1 MMRYERRGHGL
12 DMLVKQSAV
21 GTIVPWEAT
30 EDTFRGDTG
39 VRRMLRCERRGQPL
53 DVLVKKSTIGTIV
66 S

>member
-1 MMRYERRGHGL
+1 MLRYERRGHGL
-12 DMLVKQSAV
+12 DMLVKQSTV

-30 EDTFRGDTG
+30 EDMLRGDTG
-39 VRRMLRCERRGQPL
+39 VERMLRSERRGQPL